1 MARSRIRRLLGMLLP
16 LLLAVLLVSCAG
28 SAAGLQR
35 FSSADGRY
43 AFLYPTGWNRVAISD
58 GPEVVFHDL
67 INSDETLSLVIAPVD
82 PDKRLEDLG
91 SVVAV
96 GEKLGRTVIAPPGSG
111 RDAELIEAS

>member
-1 MARSRIRRLLGMLLP
+1 MARSRISRLLGMLLP

-58 GPEVVFHDL
+58 GPEVVFHD
-67 INSDETLSLVIAPVD
+67 
-82 PDKRLEDLG
+82 
-91 SVVAV
+91 
-96 GEKLGRTVIAPPGSG
+96 
-111 RDAELIEAS
+111 

>member
-16 LLLAVLLVSCAG
+16 LLLAVLLVSCSG

-43 AFLYPTGWNRVAISD
+43 AFLYPTGWNRVAIND

-67 INSDETLSLVIAPVD
+67 ISSWQDD
-82 PDKRLEDLG
+82 
-91 SVVAV
+91 
-96 GEKLGRTVIAPPGSG
+96 RTC
-111 RDAELIEAS
+111 